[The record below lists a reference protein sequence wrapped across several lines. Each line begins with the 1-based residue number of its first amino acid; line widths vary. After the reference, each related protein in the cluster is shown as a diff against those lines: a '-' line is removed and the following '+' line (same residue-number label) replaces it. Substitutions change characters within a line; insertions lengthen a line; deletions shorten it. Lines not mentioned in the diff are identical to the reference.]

1 MELGE
6 VSPVFKKDCS
16 LTKSNYRPITILPSL
31 SKIFETLIHS
41 RISHYFDDIFL
52 EHVFAYRKNHVTDT
66 ALLSLA
72 EKWRKEL
79 DERNIIGLVS
89 MDLFVSMDEATEQ
102 IHDYLTNRR
111 QRVRL
116 GDQLSNWKE
125 ISAGVPQGSVL
136 GPLIFNIFMND
147 LVYAVKQSTLFA
159 YADDK
164 QIFFAGSTA
173 EKVEEVINAD
183 LANVDKWYEQNG
195 MKRNASKYQAIVMGK
210 SRV

>member
-6 VSPVFKKDCS
+6 VSPVFKKDCC

-41 RISHYFDDIFL
+41 RISHYFDGIFHK
-52 EHVFAYRKNHVTDT
+52 HVFAYRKNHGTDS
-66 ALLSLA
+66 ALLSFT
-72 EKWRKEL
+72 EQWRKEL
-79 DERNIIGLVS
+79 DQRNNIGIVS
-89 MDLFVSMDEATEQ
+89 MDLSVSTDKTTELF
-102 IHDYLTNRR
+102 HDYLTNRR

-147 LVYAVKQSTLFA
+147 LVYAVKQSTLSA
-159 YADDK
+159 HVNDI
-164 QIFFAGSTA
+164 QIFFRWQHSGESGRSN
-173 EKVEEVINAD
+173 KCGFR
-183 LANVDKWYEQNG
+183 KC
-195 MKRNASKYQAIVMGK
+195 
-210 SRV
+210 